1 MSFYYSKLIQLFQ
14 FHNSSQMGENKDQRR
29 QREEELKWQY
39 QNKLFPYMKQHFSVR
54 RKFANLSDMTFSL
67 ITKVE
72 NLYKV
77 FERC

>member
-1 MSFYYSKLIQLFQ
+1 MV
-14 FHNSSQMGENKDQRR
+14 M
-29 QREEELKWQY
+29 
-39 QNKLFPYMKQHFSVR
+39 
-54 RKFANLSDMTFSL
+54 RKRFANLSDMTFSL

>member
-1 MSFYYSKLIQLFQ
+1 
-14 FHNSSQMGENKDQRR
+14 
-29 QREEELKWQY
+29 
-39 QNKLFPYMKQHFSVR
+39 MKQHFSVR

>member
-1 MSFYYSKLIQLFQ
+1 
-14 FHNSSQMGENKDQRR
+14 
-29 QREEELKWQY
+29 
-39 QNKLFPYMKQHFSVR
+39 MKQHMSLRKKFS
-54 RKFANLSDMTFSL
+54 NLSDMTFSL

>member
-1 MSFYYSKLIQLFQ
+1 M
-14 FHNSSQMGENKDQRR
+14 R
-29 QREEELKWQY
+29 QHL
-39 QNKLFPYMKQHFSVR
+39 SVR
-54 RKFANLSDMTFSL
+54 RRFSNLSDMTFSL

>member
-1 MSFYYSKLIQLFQ
+1 MKTQMSMRK
-14 FHNSSQMGENKDQRR
+14 
-29 QREEELKWQY
+29 
-39 QNKLFPYMKQHFSVR
+39 
-54 RKFANLSDMTFSL
+54 KFAELNDMTFSL